1 VTRLRI
7 PIVCGLCAFFLTY
20 SSGVSVWWSAV
31 AGLLVAG
38 LAWAVRALL

>member
-1 VTRLRI
+1 MTRLRI

-31 AGLLVAG
+31 AGLVAG